1 MRVKPTTTSI
11 KRHDHQKAFGP
22 GMRRIVS
29 AAFFVAAGA
38 LGTLALAGAVQ
49 NLTASPLWT
58 IVPQSQVACGSSRSV
73 HPEYVGPWLG
83 AVALGSKESAEQEA
97 HRIRAWAL
105 TNGHPRCR
113 LRVTNS
119 GEVLAHEDN

>member
-58 IVPQSQVACGSSRSV
+58 VVPQSQIACGFSRSV
-73 HPEYVGPWLG
+73 HPEYV
-83 AVALGSKESAEQEA
+83 VGSKESAEQEA